1 MTDQRPTR
9 VRWQILA
16 ILSLIMVVTAF
27 GRLNLG
33 IAGKSIQEEFHLS
46 SQAMGWIF
54 GAFAFGY
61 ALFQVPSGWAA
72 DRFGP
77 RKTLTL
83 AILWWSTLTMA
94 MNLVP
99 YFALRLSLNLAW
111 TFGVVRFL
119 TGLGEAAS
127 YPNAN
132 RMVAFWTAKRERGIG
147 SSLLLGGVGA
157 GGVIAPA
164 VFATSMER
172 WGWQSSFFVSGI
184 LAIIVALV
192 WFTFSS
198 DLPEEHPR
206 VSPGELAIIGV
217 DKRGGN
223 SAPHTLAKTPWR
235 KILSNR
241 SVWALLVS
249 YFFHGYTPFIYF
261 AWFFIYLTRVR
272 GLTVAK
278 AGFGGLRLSSP

>member
-1 MTDQRPTR
+1 METQSTDRRPTR
-9 VRWQILA
+9 IRWQILA

-46 SQAMGWIF
+46 SESMGWIF

-77 RKTLTL
+77 RTTLTL
-83 AILWWSTLTMA
+83 AILWWATLTMG
-94 MNLVP
+94 MSLVP
-99 YFALRLSLNLAW
+99 YFALRLSLSLVW
-111 TFGVVRFL
+111 TFAVVRFL

-157 GGVIAPA
+157 GGVMAPA
-164 VFATSMER
+164 LFAISMQH
-172 WGWQSSFFVSGI
+172 WGWRSSFLVSGI
-184 LAIIVALV
+184 FALIVASI
-192 WFTFSS
+192 WFVFSTNQ
-198 DLPEEHPR
+198 PEEHPR
-206 VSPGELAIIGV
+206 I
-217 DKRGGN
+217 N
-223 SAPHTLAKTPWR
+223 SAELK
-235 KILSNR
+235 
-241 SVWALLVS
+241 LL
-249 YFFHGYTPFIYF
+249 
-261 AWFFIYLTRVR
+261 
-272 GLTVAK
+272 
-278 AGFGGLRLSSP
+278 